1 VNISKVDL
9 IKNSRLALGITLL
22 LIALLAAGLISK
34 EANRTVKVWA
44 AQSNLAPGMSLT
56 EQDLTSVS
64 VLLPNS
70 SKNYISSKA
79 QIVGAIVLNSIYE
92 GDLIPVAAIANS
104 TMNLNQKLFPISC
117 ESNDCPENISRGDI
131 VDIYVIP
138 NQDSKFIDQPQLVEQ
153 NISVSNVFNDT
164 STGKKCVLVQ
174 LNAEQVLP
182 VLQLISDSRAVIVK
196 SL

>member
-1 VNISKVDL
+1 MNISKVDL

-174 LNAEQVLP
+174 LTAEQVLP

>member
-1 VNISKVDL
+1 MNISKVDL

>member
-1 VNISKVDL
+1 MNISKVDL

-70 SKNYISSKA
+70 SKNYISAKA

>member
-164 STGKKCVLVQ
+164 STGK
-174 LNAEQVLP
+174 
-182 VLQLISDSRAVIVK
+182 
-196 SL
+196 

>member
-1 VNISKVDL
+1 
-9 IKNSRLALGITLL
+9 
-22 LIALLAAGLISK
+22 
-34 EANRTVKVWA
+34 
-44 AQSNLAPGMSLT
+44 
-56 EQDLTSVS
+56 
-64 VLLPNS
+64 
-70 SKNYISSKA
+70 
-79 QIVGAIVLNSIYE
+79 
-92 GDLIPVAAIANS
+92 LIPVAAIANS